1 MREVGQS
8 RRLPGVTTHSAP
20 SSSFPIVRSQDPT
33 VADLLIAEERR
44 QASTLSLIASENH
57 CSPAVREACSS
68 VLTDKYAEGYPGAR
82 YYGGCEVADQVE
94 DLARDRAKQLFA
106 AEHANVQPHSGTT
119 ANMAVLEALAGS
131 NGRVLGMALAS
142 GGHLSHG
149 HKVSATGKLFEPRQ
163 YGVDQDTG
171 LLRYEEIREIAK
183 EFQPRVLICGA
194 SSYPREIDYA
204 AFSDI
209 AKEVGAILLADIAH
223 PSGLVAAGVIGS
235 PIGHA
240 DVVTMTT
247 HKTLRGPRGGLILST
262 QEHAKKI
269 DSGVFPGGQ
278 GGPLMHQV
286 AAKAVAFGEALTDA
300 YKAYAHAVRAHAVR
314 LADALIARGHNIV
327 TGGTDTHMVVV
338 DLRGHEFSGADIEE
352 RCKLAGL
359 SINKNM
365 VPGDPRSPRQ
375 TSGIRVGTAAATT
388 RGLGPDDMDT
398 LADVLDAIIRGNDPA
413 SQHARVAALC
423 DRAPLPM

>member
-1 MREVGQS
+1 MGPVL
-8 RRLPGVTTHSAP
+8 RLRAVTTHSAP
-20 SSSFPIVRSQDPT
+20 SSSFPTVRSQDPT
-33 VADLLIAEERR
+33 VADLLVAEERR

-94 DLARDRAKQLFA
+94 DLARDRAKQLFG

-163 YGVDQDTG
+163 YGVDPETG

-204 AFSDI
+204 AFGEI

-240 DVVTMTT
+240 DVITMTT
-247 HKTLRGPRGGLILST
+247 HKTLRGPRGGLILSKT
-262 QEHAKKI
+262 EHAKKI

-286 AAKAVAFGEALTDA
+286 AAKAVAFGEALTDP
-300 YKAYAHAVRAHAVR
+300 YKTYAHAVRDHAVR
-314 LADALIARGHNIV
+314 LADALITRGHKIV

-338 DLRGHEFSGADIEE
+338 DLRDQEFSGADVEE

-398 LADVLDAIIRGNDPA
+398 LAEVLDAVIRGTDPA
-413 SQHARVAALC
+413 SLRHRVADLC

>member
-1 MREVGQS
+1 MRNPDPL
-8 RRLPGVTTHSAP
+8 RRLRHVTTHSAP
-20 SSSFPIVRSQDPT
+20 SSSFPTVRSQDPA
-33 VADLLIAEERR
+33 VADLLVAEEQR

-94 DLARDRAKQLFA
+94 DLARDRARQLFG

-119 ANMAVLEALAGS
+119 ANMAVLEALATS
-131 NGRVLGMALAS
+131 NGRILGMALAS

-163 YGVDQDTG
+163 YGVDAETG
-171 LLRYEEIREIAK
+171 LLQYDEIRAIAK

-204 AFSDI
+204 AFADI

-286 AAKAVAFGEALTDA
+286 AAKAVAFGEALGDD
-300 YKAYAHAVRAHAVR
+300 YKAYAHAVRDHAVR
-314 LADALIARGHNIV
+314 LAEALIARGHKIV

-338 DLRGHEFSGADIEE
+338 DLRDQEFSGADVEE

-388 RGLGPDDMDT
+388 RGLGLDDMDT
-398 LADVLDAIIRGNDPA
+398 LAEVLDAVIRGTDPA
-413 SQHARVAALC
+413 SLRSRIADLC